1 MFLSTCRAMLLCC
14 HRAPS
19 PRLHWGAFR
28 PALSAGTLTP
38 RPSSSE
44 PELLQSEWLDP
55 ELGLEQCS
63 AVSSSVMLGLCG
75 VILSTSAD
83 WICCWLRRLIVPLLF
98 TGTHL
103 WSSSCSHMLS
113 WVLPC
118 LKPWDCSVWWLLSLF
133 CLLCKTAVTTL
144 ALPMWWIHILLW
156 LPKLF
161 RIGVM
166 KMYIFRSF
174 RHCQTETCIVQNVRN
189 YVIKIHVFDYLI
201 LAVTL
206 CLGYVANPIECSWL
220 SWMSSCGKLLQKLS
234 GSLVLKTH
242 AGFGINLTEL
252 SAWLQFTG
260 TVKYSKCSLL

>member
-1 MFLSTCRAMLLCC
+1 M
-14 HRAPS
+14 PQS
-19 PRLHWGAFR
+19 PLTQV
-28 PALSAGTLTP
+28 ALRSFQT
-38 RPSSSE
+38 
-44 PELLQSEWLDP
+44 
-55 ELGLEQCS
+55 S
-63 AVSSSVMLGLCG
+63 AVSRDIDTAAKFIGAGAATVG
-75 VILSTSAD
+75 VAGSGAGIGTVFGSLIIGYARFVFGKLTTSAD
-83 WICCWLRRLIVPLLF
+83 WISCWLHRLIVPLLF

-118 LKPWDCSVWWLLSLF
+118 LKPWDCSVWWLLSLS

-166 KMYIFRSF
+166 KMYIFKSF

-206 CLGYVANPIECSWL
+206 
-220 SWMSSCGKLLQKLS
+220 S
-234 GSLVLKTH
+234 G
-242 AGFGINLTEL
+242 I
-252 SAWLQFTG
+252 
-260 TVKYSKCSLL
+260 CR